1 MDKLSIIEF
10 GLILIYSTA
19 FFLIY
24 APQYAPP
31 VSIVGLFD
39 LAIIL
44 VILISIKITSKNKK
58 NNIKKPL
65 LIHKFLLAL
74 LILEAVVLFVI
85 AILFPSKMPP
95 IYPFGIVLSFFQ
107 WSTGLFFVI
116 SLYVLTTYF
125 LATHEKYILPFFIV
139 GVIMLI
145 LNIPLFTI
153 ASQSLNS
160 PLHDTLEIYMSSCL
174 YVSSNLIMYS
184 VFSPS
189 LMLLVLKHLKV
200 FEKQNALIKTMII
213 TAMIFPLIMFADYSS
228 YLIFSWLSFIF

>member
-145 LNIPLFTI
+145 LNLPLFSI
-153 ASQSLNS
+153 AS
-160 PLHDTLEIYMSSCL
+160 DTLSSYL
-174 YVSSNLIMYS
+174 YFSSTLIMYS
-184 VFSPS
+184 VFPAS
-189 LMLLVLKHLKV
+189 LMLLILKHLKI
-200 FEKQNALIKTMII
+200 FEKQNALIKTMLI
-213 TAMIFPLIMFADYSS
+213 TAMIFPLIMFAHYSS
-228 YLIFSWLSFIF
+228 ILIFSWLSFIF